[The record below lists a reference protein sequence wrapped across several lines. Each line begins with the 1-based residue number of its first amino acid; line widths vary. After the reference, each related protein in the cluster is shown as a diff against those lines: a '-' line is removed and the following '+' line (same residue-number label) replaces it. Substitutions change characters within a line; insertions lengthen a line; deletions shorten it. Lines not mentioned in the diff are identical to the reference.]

1 MSSESSAGSHA
12 RVWIVVGVLLFVAI
26 AAVVAGLRYRA
37 ETSREVSHV
46 TVTPAVPVQAAAAAR
61 ADVPIYLS
69 GIGTVQAFNTVTV
82 RAQVDG
88 QLQQVL
94 FSEGQ
99 QVKKGDLLAVID
111 PRPFQ
116 AALDQAAAKIQQDRA
131 NLDNARVILARF
143 QKLASQSFETQSALD
158 TQASTVAQL
167 EAQIAQDE
175 AAREAAATQL
185 SFTQLRAPLDGR
197 TGIRLVDQGN
207 IVHATD
213 STGVVVI
220 TQTQPI
226 SVISTLAQE
235 ALQVVREAQKSGP
248 VSVTAFANN
257 GATNLG
263 SGTLLLI
270 DNEIDQTNGTIK
282 LKSTFPNKDELLWP
296 GQFVEIRLQQ
306 QIAKDVLT
314 VPSSAVQRGSQGF
327 YVYIVTPN
335 DLVEMR
341 SVKIGQIAS
350 GRAIID
356 SGVSEGE
363 HVVTSGPYR
372 LEPGIK
378 VAVQDGAAAASD
390 AKTRR

>member
-1 MSSESSAGSHA
+1 MSPKPSAGNHT
-12 RVWIVVGVLLFVAI
+12 RKWIGAGVLLALAVA
-26 AAVVAGLRYRA
+26 AAVAGSRYGSEA
-37 ETSREVSHV
+37 SKGASHLAAS
-46 TVTPAVPVQAAAAAR
+46 PGIPVQVASAVR
-61 ADVPIYLS
+61 ADVPVYLS

-116 AALDQAAAKIQQDRA
+116 AALDQATAKIQQDKA
-131 NLDNARVILARF
+131 NLDNARIILARF
-143 QKLASQSFETQSALD
+143 QKLASQSFETQAALD
-158 TQASTVAQL
+158 TQTSTVAQL
-167 EAQIAQDE
+167 VAQIAQDE
-175 AAREAAATQL
+175 AAKEAAATQL

-213 STGVVVI
+213 STGLVVI

-235 ALQVVREAQKSGP
+235 ALPVLRAAQKMGP
-248 VSVTAFANN
+248 VSVTAFTNN

-270 DNEIDQTNGTIK
+270 DNEIDQSNGTLR

-306 QIAKDVLT
+306 QIAKNALT
-314 VPSSAVQRGSQGF
+314 VPSSAVQRGPQGF
-327 YVYIVTPN
+327 YVYVVTPDN
-335 DLVEMR
+335 LVETR

-350 GRAIID
+350 GQAIVD

-363 HVVTSGPYR
+363 RVVTSGPYR
-372 LEPGIK
+372 LEPGVK
-378 VAVQDGAAAASD
+378 VAIDVASSPSA
-390 AKTRR
+390 AKTGP